1 MKKIFILIILAN
13 LVNPIWGQIKDIPV
27 SELQRLSFNTE
38 VHAMTAMIRNAAGLS
53 LLPNDDGAFFNYNF
67 LKPGEQGEINFS
79 LTMNNLAFAVQQ
91 FSLENHAD
99 HDFIRAYKLGLSVGG
114 KVLSIGTANKIIEVQ
129 SSDRTKQAFSV
140 DVGLIF
146 QPVSFLSLAAHAR
159 DLNEPVIENYQF
171 RREYSAGF
179 GIRLLNQRFKILA
192 ETAWDDNTQ
201 HFEQA
206 RVKTGLSIMPIQ
218 NVELLVGGIL
228 KQGIVDILFQNEE
241 FFAILQ
247 IPFFGGI
254 RFLTTTRIDG
264 HGHFMRYSASLLI
277 PLQTITF

>member
-1 MKKIFILIILAN
+1 MKKIFILIILTN
-13 LVNPIWGQIKDIPV
+13 LVNPVWGQIKDIPV

-38 VHAMTAMIRNAAGLS
+38 VHGMTAMIGNAAGLS
-53 LLPNDDGAFFNYNF
+53 LFPNDDGAFFNYNF
-67 LKPGEQGEINFS
+67 LKPGEQDEINFA

-91 FSLENHAD
+91 FSLDNHTD
-99 HDFIRAYKLGLSVGG
+99 HDFMRAYKLGLSVGG

-129 SSDRTKQAFSV
+129 SSDRTKQVFSV

-146 QPVSFLSLAAHAR
+146 QPASFLSLAAHAR

-171 RREYSAGF
+171 QREYSAGF
-179 GIRLLNQRFKILA
+179 GIKLFSQRFKILA
-192 ETAWDDNTQ
+192 EAAWNDDIQ
-201 HFEQA
+201 YFEQA

-247 IPFFGGI
+247 FPFFGGI

-264 HGHFMRYSASLLI
+264 HWHFLRYSASLLI
-277 PLQTITF
+277 PLKTIAF